1 MLSKQFWLCL
11 SLLITM
17 IVSVSFPGIVK
28 TQSAIAQPSV
38 IHTDATC
45 DKNPTVLVSG
55 DKGERVI
62 NLQKVLAKLGLDP
75 GPVDGTFGA
84 PTLAAVKQFQASRG
98 LQ

>member
-1 MLSKQFWLCL
+1 
-11 SLLITM
+11 M
-17 IVSVSFPGIVK
+17 IVSVSFPSIVK
-28 TQSAIAQPSV
+28 PQSAIAQASV

-45 DKNPTVLVSG
+45 DKNPAEIVSG

-84 PTLAAVKQFQASRG
+84 AYRSCNQGIPGK
-98 LQ
+98 